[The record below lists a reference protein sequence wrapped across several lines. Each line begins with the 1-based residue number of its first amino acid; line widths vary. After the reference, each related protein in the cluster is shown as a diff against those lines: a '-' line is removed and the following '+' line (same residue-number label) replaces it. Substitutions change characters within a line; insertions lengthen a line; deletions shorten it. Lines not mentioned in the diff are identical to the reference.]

1 VTRAIGDAVGIAGSV
16 GVPVARARRC
26 RLAAQLANCC
36 EHLASMAKQDAHI
49 LEVLVSQMRRPP
61 TDLTLSVLD
70 PQDRKF
76 TTRANKL

>member
-1 VTRAIGDAVGIAGSV
+1 
-16 GVPVARARRC
+16 
-26 RLAAQLANCC
+26 
-36 EHLASMAKQDAHI
+36 MAKQDAHI